1 MITFRRLWILAVVLV
16 AGAVLAQG
24 ERDLAELE
32 AWVADQGQRYLEL
45 YADGD
50 IDGIV
55 EVFADDFRLRDVSGD
70 VFVGSDAYVAVVGGY
85 HEAGAR
91 LSAEG
96 PSALGF
102 LADDVAFSI
111 WAWTFATASG
121 DVLAEGESLY
131 LYRRADDGGWGWV
144 MQFSAPMIPEE

>member
-1 MITFRRLWILAVVLV
+1 MIMFRRSWILAVVLS
-16 AGAVLAQG
+16 AGFVLAQG
-24 ERDLAELE
+24 DRDLAALE
-32 AWVADQGQRYLEL
+32 AWVADEGQRYLEL

-50 IDGIV
+50 IEGIV
-55 EVFADDFRLRDVSGD
+55 EVFSDDFRMRDVTGD
-70 VFVGSDAYVAVVGGY
+70 VYVGRDAYVAVVGGY

-96 PSALGF
+96 PHDLGF

-111 WAWTFATASG
+111 WSWTFSTDAG

-131 LYRRADDGGWGWV
+131 LYHRAGDGAWEWV
-144 MQFSAPMIPEE
+144 MQFSAPMVPEE